1 MVVDERRKLF
11 MDQKKTGYFF
21 KILRSEKQL
30 TQEQL
35 AERFNVSSR
44 TVSRWETGSNMPDI
58 SVLLEL
64 ADFYEV
70 DIREII
76 DGERKSEKMN
86 EELKETVMKVTDY
99 ADANNA
105 RLLKRV
111 RIIGITGV
119 IAMVIAM
126 IMETCGV
133 AVSPIWEMVKQ
144 DLYGWTLGTLI
155 ANVLYTTGWLKH
167 MSEKKDVRKKM
178 LISGAVCAVIVIMSF
193 ILQIVL

>member
-1 MVVDERRKLF
+1 

-21 KILRSEKQL
+21 KIFRSEKQI

-105 RLLKRV
+105 RILKRV

>member
-105 RLLKRV
+105 RILKRV

>member
-1 MVVDERRKLF
+1 

-76 DGERKSEKMN
+76 DCSH
-86 EELKETVMKVTDY
+86 Y
-99 ADANNA
+99 F
-105 RLLKRV
+105 
-111 RIIGITGV
+111 I
-119 IAMVIAM
+119 
-126 IMETCGV
+126 
-133 AVSPIWEMVKQ
+133 
-144 DLYGWTLGTLI
+144 
-155 ANVLYTTGWLKH
+155 
-167 MSEKKDVRKKM
+167 
-178 LISGAVCAVIVIMSF
+178 SF
-193 ILQIVL
+193 ISFTVINL

>member
-11 MDQKKTGYFF
+11 MDQKKTGYFL

-64 ADFYEV
+64 ADFYEI

-105 RLLKRV
+105 RILKRV

-119 IAMVIAM
+119 IAMVTAM

-155 ANVLYTTGWLKH
+155 ANVLYTTGWLKRI
-167 MSEKKDVRKKM
+167 SEKKDVRKKM
-178 LISGAVCAVIVIMSF
+178 IISSAVCAVIVIMSF

>member
-1 MVVDERRKLF
+1 
-11 MDQKKTGYFF
+11 
-21 KILRSEKQL
+21 
-30 TQEQL
+30 
-35 AERFNVSSR
+35 
-44 TVSRWETGSNMPDI
+44 
-58 SVLLEL
+58 
-64 ADFYEV
+64 
-70 DIREII
+70 
-76 DGERKSEKMN
+76 MN

-105 RLLKRV
+105 RILKRV

-119 IAMVIAM
+119 IAMVTAM

-155 ANVLYTTGWLKH
+155 ANVLYTTGWLKRI
-167 MSEKKDVRKKM
+167 SEKKDVRKKM
-178 LISGAVCAVIVIMSF
+178 IISSAVCAVIVIMSF